1 MGTRIEL
8 SSSNS
13 TAGLVPYTGATQDV
27 DLGEFEL
34 KAGQIELDQSPT
46 GTAGVAVM
54 RWNNTHG
61 TVEVGL
67 KGGNVTL
74 QIGQEVVLR
83 VVNKTGSPITNGQ
96 VVRVVAVT
104 GGVTGVALAQADSDA
119 NSGTTIGIAT
129 EDIADNAQGF
139 ITTQGLVHDV
149 NTNSF
154 NEGDIL
160 YLSPTTAGGITNI
173 KPVAPQHMVIVGYVA
188 KKSITDGH
196 ILLHVQNGYELDELH
211 NVYINSGTLANNQ
224 VLTYES
230 STQLWKNK
238 ALPCEIQLA
247 ASDEVTALTT
257 GTGKV
262 TFRMP
267 YAMTVTAVRA
277 SLTTAQTSG
286 TIFTVDINESGTSI
300 LSTKLT
306 IDNTE
311 KTSTTAATPPVISD
325 SSLADDAEITVD
337 IDQIGDGTAKG
348 LKITIIGTRV

>member
-1 MGTRIEL
+1 MSIPSGTRFIGILPGVDMTERKSTQANSPTEVYTIEDIQV
-8 SSSNS
+8 N
-13 TAGLVPYTGATQDV
+13 AVPYTGATGNV
-27 DLGEFEL
+27 NLGEYEL
-34 KAGQIELDQSPT
+34 KAGQLTLDTSPT

-54 RWNNTHG
+54 RWNNTDG

-74 QIGQEVVLR
+74 QIGQEIVLR

-154 NEGDIL
+154 NEGDVL

-211 NVYINSGTLANNQ
+211 NVYINPATLANNDA
-224 VLTYES
+224 LIYES

-238 ALPCEIQLA
+238 TIA
-247 ASDEVTALTT
+247 TAL
-257 GTGKV
+257 G
-262 TFRMP
+262 
-267 YAMTVTAVRA
+267 
-277 SLTTAQTSG
+277 
-286 TIFTVDINESGTSI
+286 
-300 LSTKLT
+300 
-306 IDNTE
+306 
-311 KTSTTAATPPVISD
+311 
-325 SSLADDAEITVD
+325 
-337 IDQIGDGTAKG
+337 
-348 LKITIIGTRV
+348 